1 MGVKL
6 KKQKLAHLK
15 TSYLY
20 SHDIYHMQNS
30 KQSTPPLK
38 KQTKKKKKKKK
49 NNNKKR
55 MLVTL
60 LFTVYIVRKI
70 CFVPQIQSRCP
81 SQ

>member
-30 KQSTPPLK
+30 KQSTPLPK
-38 KQTKKKKKKKK
+38 KTNQKKKEEKEQQQKT
-49 NNNKKR
+49 NVGN
-55 MLVTL
+55 VI
-60 LFTVYIVRKI
+60 VYSLH
-70 CFVPQIQSRCP
+70 CT
-81 SQ
+81 

>member
-30 KQSTPPLK
+30 KQSTPPPPK
-38 KQTKKKKKKKK
+38 KTNQKKKKEKEQQQKT
-49 NNNKKR
+49 NAGN
-55 MLVTL
+55 VI
-60 LFTVYIVRKI
+60 VYSLH
-70 CFVPQIQSRCP
+70 CT
-81 SQ
+81 

>member
-38 KQTKKKKKKKK
+38 KQTKKKEEKEQQQKT
-49 NNNKKR
+49 NVGN
-55 MLVTL
+55 VI
-60 LFTVYIVRKI
+60 VYSLH
-70 CFVPQIQSRCP
+70 CT
-81 SQ
+81 